1 MNVLYLDNH
10 LLAISKPPGLLSQ
23 EDHTGDADVLR
34 QGKAFLKKKFGKP
47 GDVYLGLVH
56 RLDRPGSGVMV
67 LARTSKAARRL
78 SEQFRSRLVE
88 KRYLAIV
95 EGEAPA
101 YEQCVDYIKKEQ
113 QPGGGF
119 AVRMA
124 PADDPAAKR
133 AELTVQRLAIAD
145 GLSLVQVQLQTGRP
159 HQIRVQMAA
168 RGCPLLGDLRYGA
181 HREMDGQNLALHS
194 FLLRF
199 EHPTRREPVQLTAPP
214 PAAWD
219 RRFAEV
225 IEHVLRHA
233 QPASAAP
240 EPQGRGEE

>member
-1 MNVLYLDNH
+1 MDILYLDNH

-34 QGKAFLKKKFGKP
+34 QGKAFLKEKFGKP

-56 RLDRPGSGVMV
+56 RLDRPASGVMV

-78 SEQFRSRLVE
+78 GEQFRHRLVE

-119 AVRMA
+119 AVQTA

-133 AELTVQRLAIAD
+133 AELTAQRLAAEN

-168 RGCPLLGDLRYGA
+168 RGLPIFGDLRYGA
-181 HREMDGQNLALHS
+181 RHELDGQNLALHS
-194 FLLRF
+194 LLLRC
-199 EHPTRREPVQLTAPP
+199 EHPTRREPMVFAAPP
-214 PAAWD
+214 PAAWGG
-219 RRFAEV
+219 RFADV
-225 IEHVLRHA
+225 IERALRHA
-233 QPASAAP
+233 PPAPVSP
-240 EPQGRGEE
+240 R